1 MNNNKSFSIQGRLK
15 SFGFAIE
22 GIITFLKT
30 QQNAWIHCFATIVV
44 IVLGFVLKVNN
55 VEWCMLV
62 IAIALVMIT
71 EMLNT
76 SIEFLTDK
84 VSPDYHPLAKKVKD
98 VAAGAVLCATIVAVI
113 IGAFVFLPKV

>member
-1 MNNNKSFSIQGRLK
+1 MNNNKSFTIQGRLK

-30 QQNAWIHCFATIVV
+30 QQNAWIHCLATIVV
-44 IVLGFVLKVNN
+44 IVLGFVLKVNSI
-55 VEWCMLV
+55 EWCMLV
-62 IAIALVMIT
+62 IAVALVMIT

-98 VAAGAVLCATIVAVI
+98 VAAGAVLFAAIVAVA
-113 IGAFVFLPKV
+113 IGAIVFLPKV